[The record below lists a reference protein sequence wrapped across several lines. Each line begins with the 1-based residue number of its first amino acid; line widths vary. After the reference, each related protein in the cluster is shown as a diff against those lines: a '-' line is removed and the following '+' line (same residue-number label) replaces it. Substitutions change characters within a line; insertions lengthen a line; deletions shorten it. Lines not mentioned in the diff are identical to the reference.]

1 MTLTL
6 HYVKLFRMIK
16 RLKSVHNYFAMVK
29 FAHTLFALPFALTG
43 FILALTISQEKFSL
57 TLLLLIIIAMVGARN
72 AAMGFNRY
80 IDRDIDSL
88 NPRTKQREI
97 PTGKISAKA
106 ALIFVIINILI
117 FLLAAW
123 SINLLSFLLAFPTLF
138 VLLGYSYFKRFSAL
152 SHYILGIALS
162 IAPTGAYIAVTGSFH
177 AAPVILSVLVL
188 FWVSGF
194 DIIYSLGDEEFDKE
208 NSLHSIPQLVG
219 TRKALI
225 ISTVSHL
232 FVIPLLILFYF
243 IVNDLGLI
251 YIVGA
256 TIFSLLLLWQHL
268 IVTANDLSRINA
280 AFFTA
285 NGIASVIFALFT
297 IVDLLT

>member
-1 MTLTL
+1 
-6 HYVKLFRMIK
+6 MIK
-16 RLKSVHNYFAMVK
+16 RINNVHNYFSMVK

-43 FILALTISQEKFSL
+43 FVLALTISEEKFSIS
-57 TLLLLIIIAMVGARN
+57 LLALILIAMISARN

-80 IDRDIDSL
+80 KDRDVDSL

-97 PTGKISAKA
+97 PSGKISAKA
-106 ALIFVIINILI
+106 ALIFVIVNSLI
-117 FLLAAW
+117 FLVTAWFINQLA
-123 SINLLSFLLAFPTLF
+123 FVLAFPTLL

-152 SHYILGIALS
+152 SHYILGMALS

-177 AAPVILSVLVL
+177 IAPVILSVLVL

-194 DIIYSLGDEEFDKE
+194 DIIYSLGDEEFDKK

-219 TRKALI
+219 AQNALR
-225 ISTVSHL
+225 ISTVSHIL
-232 FVIPLLILFYF
+232 VVPMLVLFYLV
-243 IVNDLGLI
+243 VNNLGVI

-256 TIFSLLLLWQHL
+256 IIFALLLLWQHL
-268 IVTANDLSRINA
+268 IISAKDLSRINA

>member
-1 MTLTL
+1 
-6 HYVKLFRMIK
+6 MIK
-16 RLKSVHNYFAMVK
+16 GIKSVQNYFSMVK

-43 FILALTISQEKFSL
+43 FVLALTISGEKFSL
-57 TLLLLIIIAMVGARN
+57 PLLLLILIAMVGARN

-80 IDRDIDSL
+80 KDRDVDSL

-97 PTGKISAKA
+97 PAGKISAKA
-106 ALIFVIINILI
+106 ALVFVVANTLI
-117 FLLAAW
+117 FLASAW
-123 SINLLSFLLAFPTLF
+123 FINLLSFVLAFPTLI
-138 VLLGYSYFKRFSAL
+138 VLLGYSYFKRFSAF

-162 IAPTGAYIAVTGSFH
+162 IAPTGAYIAVTGTFH
-177 AAPVILSVLVL
+177 IAPVILSVLVL

-219 TRKALI
+219 TKKALI
-225 ISTVSHL
+225 ISSSSHAL
-232 FVIPLLILFYF
+232 VIPLLVFFYF
-243 IVNDLGLI
+243 VVNGLGLI
-251 YIVGA
+251 YIAGA
-256 TIFSLLLLWQHL
+256 IIFSILLLWQHL
-268 IVTANDLSRINA
+268 IISAKDLSRINA

-297 IVDLLT
+297 IIDLLT

>member
-1 MTLTL
+1 
-6 HYVKLFRMIK
+6 MIK
-16 RLKSVHNYFAMVK
+16 GIKSVQNYFSMVK

-43 FILALTISQEKFSL
+43 FVLALTISGEKFSL
-57 TLLLLIIIAMVGARN
+57 PLLLLILIAMVGARN

-80 IDRDIDSL
+80 KDRDVDSL

-97 PTGKISAKA
+97 PAGKISAKA
-106 ALIFVIINILI
+106 ALVFVVANTLI
-117 FLLAAW
+117 FLAAAW
-123 SINLLSFLLAFPTLF
+123 FINLLSFVLAFPTLI
-138 VLLGYSYFKRFSAL
+138 VLLGYSYFKRFSAF
-152 SHYILGIALS
+152 SHYILGMALS
-162 IAPTGAYIAVTGSFH
+162 IAPTGAYIAVTGTFH
-177 AAPVILSVLVL
+177 IAPVILSVLVL

-219 TRKALI
+219 TKKALI
-225 ISTVSHL
+225 ISSASHAL
-232 FVIPLLILFYF
+232 VIPLLFLFYF
-243 IVNDLGLI
+243 AVTNLGII

-256 TIFSLLLLWQHL
+256 IIFSLLLLWQHL
-268 IVTANDLSRINA
+268 IISAKDLSRINA

-297 IVDLLT
+297 IIDLLS

>member
-1 MTLTL
+1 
-6 HYVKLFRMIK
+6 MIK
-16 RLKSVHNYFAMVK
+16 GIKSVQNYFSMVK

-43 FILALTISQEKFSL
+43 FVLALTISGEKFSL
-57 TLLLLIIIAMVGARN
+57 PLLLLILIAMVGARN

-80 IDRDIDSL
+80 KDRDVDSL

-97 PTGKISAKA
+97 PAGKISAKA
-106 ALIFVIINILI
+106 ALVFVVANTLI
-117 FLLAAW
+117 FLAAAW
-123 SINLLSFLLAFPTLF
+123 FINLLSFVLAFPTLI
-138 VLLGYSYFKRFSAL
+138 VLLGYSYFKRFSAF

-162 IAPTGAYIAVTGSFH
+162 IAPTGAYIAVTGTFH
-177 AAPVILSVLVL
+177 IAPVILSVLVL

-219 TRKALI
+219 TKKALI
-225 ISTVSHL
+225 ISSASHAL
-232 FVIPLLILFYF
+232 VIPLLFLFYF
-243 IVNDLGLI
+243 AVTNLGII

-256 TIFSLLLLWQHL
+256 IIFSLLLLWQHL
-268 IVTANDLSRINA
+268 IISAKDLSRINA

-297 IVDLLT
+297 IIDLLS

>member
-1 MTLTL
+1 
-6 HYVKLFRMIK
+6 MIK
-16 RLKSVHNYFAMVK
+16 GIKSVQNYFSMVK

-43 FILALTISQEKFSL
+43 FVLALTISGEKFSL
-57 TLLLLIIIAMVGARN
+57 PLLVLILLAMVGARN

-80 IDRDIDSL
+80 KDRDVDSL

-97 PTGKISAKA
+97 PAGKISAKD
-106 ALIFVIINILI
+106 ALIFVIVNALI
-117 FLLAAW
+117 FLIAAW
-123 SINLLSFLLAFPTLF
+123 FINLLAFMLAFPTLL

-162 IAPTGAYIAVTGSFH
+162 IAPTGAYIAVAGTFH
-177 AAPVILSVLVL
+177 IAPVILSVLVL

-219 TRKALI
+219 TKKALI
-225 ISTVSHL
+225 ISSASHAL
-232 FVIPLLILFYF
+232 VIPLLVLFYF
-243 IVNDLGLI
+243 VVNGLGLI
-251 YIVGA
+251 YILGA
-256 TIFSLLLLWQHL
+256 IIFSLLLLWQHL
-268 IVTANDLSRINA
+268 IISVKDLSRINA

-297 IVDLLT
+297 IIDLLS

>member
-1 MTLTL
+1 
-6 HYVKLFRMIK
+6 MIK
-16 RLKSVHNYFAMVK
+16 GIKSVQNYFSMVK

-43 FILALTISQEKFSL
+43 FVLALTISGEKFSL
-57 TLLLLIIIAMVGARN
+57 PLLVLILIAMVGARN

-80 IDRDIDSL
+80 KDRDVDSL

-97 PTGKISAKA
+97 PAGKISAKD
-106 ALIFVIINILI
+106 ALIFVIVNALI
-117 FLLAAW
+117 FLIAAW
-123 SINLLSFLLAFPTLF
+123 FINLLAFMLAFPTLL

-162 IAPTGAYIAVTGSFH
+162 IAPTGAYIAVAGTFH
-177 AAPVILSVLVL
+177 IAPVILSVLVL

-219 TRKALI
+219 TKKALI
-225 ISTVSHL
+225 ISSASHAL
-232 FVIPLLILFYF
+232 VIPLLVLFYF
-243 IVNDLGLI
+243 VVNGLGLI
-251 YIVGA
+251 YILGA
-256 TIFSLLLLWQHL
+256 IIFSLLLLWQHL
-268 IVTANDLSRINA
+268 IISVKDLSRINA

-297 IVDLLT
+297 IIDLLS

>member
-1 MTLTL
+1 
-6 HYVKLFRMIK
+6 MIK
-16 RLKSVHNYFAMVK
+16 GIKSVQNYFSMVK

-43 FILALTISQEKFSL
+43 FVLALTISGEKFSL
-57 TLLLLIIIAMVGARN
+57 PLLVLILIAMVGARN

-80 IDRDIDSL
+80 KDRDVDSL

-97 PTGKISAKA
+97 PAGKISAKA
-106 ALIFVIINILI
+106 ALVFVVANTLI
-117 FLLAAW
+117 FLAAAW
-123 SINLLSFLLAFPTLF
+123 FINLLSFVLAFPTLV
-138 VLLGYSYFKRFSAL
+138 VLLGYSYFKRFCAF

-162 IAPTGAYIAVTGSFH
+162 IAPTGAYIAVTGTFH
-177 AAPVILSVLVL
+177 IAPVILSALVL

-219 TRKALI
+219 TKKALI
-225 ISTVSHL
+225 ISSASHAL
-232 FVIPLLILFYF
+232 VIPLLVLFYF
-243 IVNDLGLI
+243 VVNGLGII
-251 YIVGA
+251 YIAGA
-256 TIFSLLLLWQHL
+256 IIFAILLLWQHL
-268 IVTANDLSRINA
+268 IISAKDLSRINA

-297 IVDLLT
+297 IIDLLS

>member
-1 MTLTL
+1 
-6 HYVKLFRMIK
+6 MIK
-16 RLKSVHNYFAMVK
+16 GIKSVQNYFSMVK

-43 FILALTISQEKFSL
+43 FVLALTISGEKFSL
-57 TLLLLIIIAMVGARN
+57 PLLLLILIAMVGARN

-80 IDRDIDSL
+80 KDRDVDSL

-97 PTGKISAKA
+97 PAGKISAKA
-106 ALIFVIINILI
+106 ALVFVVANTLI
-117 FLLAAW
+117 FLAAAW
-123 SINLLSFLLAFPTLF
+123 FINLLSFVLAFPTLV
-138 VLLGYSYFKRFSAL
+138 VLLGYSYFKRFCAF

-162 IAPTGAYIAVTGSFH
+162 IAPTGAYIAVTGTFH
-177 AAPVILSVLVL
+177 IAPVILSVLVL

-219 TRKALI
+219 TKKALI
-225 ISTVSHL
+225 ISSASHAL
-232 FVIPLLILFYF
+232 VIPLLVLFYF
-243 IVNDLGLI
+243 VVNGLGII
-251 YIVGA
+251 YIAGA
-256 TIFSLLLLWQHL
+256 IIFAILLLWQHL
-268 IVTANDLSRINA
+268 IISAKDLSRINA

-297 IVDLLT
+297 IIDLLS

>member
-1 MTLTL
+1 
-6 HYVKLFRMIK
+6 MIK
-16 RLKSVHNYFAMVK
+16 GIKSVQNYFSMVK
-29 FAHTLFALPFALTG
+29 FAHTLFALPFSLTG
-43 FILALTISQEKFSL
+43 FVLALTISGEKFSL
-57 TLLLLIIIAMVGARN
+57 PLLVLILLAMVGARN

-80 IDRDIDSL
+80 KDRDVDSL

-97 PTGKISAKA
+97 PAGKISAKD
-106 ALIFVIINILI
+106 ALIFVIVNALI
-117 FLLAAW
+117 FLIAAW
-123 SINLLSFLLAFPTLF
+123 FINLLAFMLAFPTLL

-162 IAPTGAYIAVTGSFH
+162 IAPTGAYIAVAGTFH
-177 AAPVILSVLVL
+177 IAPVILSVLVL

-219 TRKALI
+219 TKKALI
-225 ISTVSHL
+225 ISSASHAL
-232 FVIPLLILFYF
+232 VIPLLVLFYF
-243 IVNDLGLI
+243 VVNGLGLI
-251 YIVGA
+251 YILGA
-256 TIFSLLLLWQHL
+256 IIFSLLLLWQHL
-268 IVTANDLSRINA
+268 IISAKDLSRINA

-297 IVDLLT
+297 IIDLLS